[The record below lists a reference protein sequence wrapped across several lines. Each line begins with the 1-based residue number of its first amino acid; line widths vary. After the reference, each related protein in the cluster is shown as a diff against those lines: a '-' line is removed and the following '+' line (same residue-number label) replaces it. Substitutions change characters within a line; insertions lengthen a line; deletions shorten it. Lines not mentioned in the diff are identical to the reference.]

1 MLKSNPLR
9 LVGPPFKDKNSTNK
23 KFTINNQEDLHYAN
37 STISVIQTY
46 INLKSLHRL
55 KVRLWTFRGKKYHG
69 KMTKVNGNVT
79 R

>member
-46 INLKSLHRL
+46 INLKI
-55 KVRLWTFRGKKYHG
+55 FA
-69 KMTKVNGNVT
+69 
-79 R
+79 